1 MCISSKYKG
10 WVYDYIIGFLA
21 VVPAD
26 VITTFST
33 ATVTHIIYRTVL
45 VVLGCYLCPYSTY
58 KFKATVV
65 KKRIDIYCVQEVLPI
80 ASKPI

>member
-26 VITTFST
+26 VIATFST
-33 ATVTHIIYRTVL
+33 ATVTNIIYSTIVVLDCYLWHVRTVR
-45 VVLGCYLCPYSTY
+45 TN
-58 KFKATVV
+58 
-65 KKRIDIYCVQEVLPI
+65 
-80 ASKPI
+80 SKLKEKSRY